1 MDGKTLAFL
10 QRESAKA
17 VTECFA
23 SGLTPDNL
31 INCAVVQIQ
40 FFEAMQK
47 SLFEAEPPAATPHCV
62 ETCTACCYQKV
73 ACTIPEAF
81 GIAAFIGERGPEA
94 LDRAAAA
101 AQLLHDQSASLDDF
115 GRVKTRLPCPLL
127 VDQRCSVFELRPI
140 ACRAEYSFD
149 RGTCENFYFNF
160 VFDEAIPHYD
170 LMIEAHGQMLLGY
183 GRALERLGLDGGI
196 VELGSALAIILRQ
209 TDTLDRYLAGERVF
223 EAAKLGRFR
232 KAGA

>member
-10 QRESAKA
+10 QKESAKA
-17 VTECFA
+17 VTECFQ

-40 FFEAMQK
+40 FYEAMQK
-47 SLFEAEPPAATPHCV
+47 SLFEAEPPASAPQCA

-81 GIAAFIGERGPEA
+81 GIAAFLGERGREA
-94 LDRAAAA
+94 LDRAAEAA
-101 AQLLHDQSASLDDF
+101 ERLHGETASLDDF

-127 VDQRCSVFELRPI
+127 VDQRCSVYELRPI
-140 ACRAEYSFD
+140 SCRAVYSAD
-149 RGTCENFYFNF
+149 RSACENFYFNF
-160 VFDEAIPHYD
+160 AFDTRIPHYD

-183 GRALERLGLDGGI
+183 GRALEQLGLDGGI

-209 TDTLDRYLAGERVF
+209 TDTIDRYLAGERVF

-232 KAGA
+232 KPGA